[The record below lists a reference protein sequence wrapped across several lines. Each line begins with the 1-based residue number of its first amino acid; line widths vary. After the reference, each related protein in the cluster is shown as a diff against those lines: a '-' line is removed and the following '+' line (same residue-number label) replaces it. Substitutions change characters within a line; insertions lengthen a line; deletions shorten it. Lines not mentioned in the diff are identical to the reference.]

1 MTMVIQNMTS
11 CRYSPCLDLCTAH
24 ALDRVQSLIQAVLA
38 KVEKVAK
45 DNITRVADAPV
56 KGELEEKPKEVMKGH
71 ALYVKHQADY
81 HKFLLSSLQ
90 SGDVV
95 VIVNYKMKLE
105 LASIYLNVILVWKER
120 RISPWST
127 SHKLC

>member
-1 MTMVIQNMTS
+1 L
-11 CRYSPCLDLCTAH
+11 P
-24 ALDRVQSLIQAVLA
+24 
-38 KVEKVAK
+38 
-45 DNITRVADAPV
+45 DNINRVADAAA
-56 KGELEEKPKEVMKGH
+56 KDKLEEKLKEVMKGH

-105 LASIYLNVILVWKER
+105 LVSIYLNLTLVWKER
-120 RISPWST
+120 HISPWST